1 MFRPL
6 TDYETFTI
14 KTAKEKANLAIK
26 AQRKE
31 LTKKITEVRKAK
43 DTRLFMVSAL
53 NSALKNMEW
62 QKKSLGAIK
71 GLPVRIVVDGQS
83 IVLNYTLL
91 KQIEKRIPRD
101 WNVSFKMED
110 EYGKPKLIIDFR
122 KTFTPSKGSYELF
135 ELPDYQVKLLGEL
148 PVIDLSE
155 EEDKAV

>member
-31 LTKKITEVRKAK
+31 LTNKISEIRKAK
-43 DTRLFMVSAL
+43 GTKLFMVSAL
-53 NSALKNMEW
+53 NSALKNLEW
-62 QKKSLGAIK
+62 ERKSLDAIK
-71 GLPVRIVVDGQS
+71 GMPVRIFMAGQS

-91 KQIEKRIPRD
+91 KQIGKRIPRD
-101 WNVSFKMED
+101 WNVSFKVED
-110 EYGKPKLIIDFR
+110 EYGKPKLVITFQ
-122 KTFTPSKGSYELF
+122 KMFTPSKGAYELF

-148 PVIDLSE
+148 PTIDLPE
-155 EEDKAV
+155 EEVAI